1 MTDAFRLLSESIAA
15 RAAQAAPLAASI
27 RIGHGGMRGGIV
39 WGGAVVASE
48 QSLPRQDA
56 YAVTLADGSELRAVP
71 AGRDGGTNIAAL
83 RLEGAADTRP
93 PAQAPLPEAGSL
105 VLVLGAGVRMAAVR
119 EAGPAWQSMAGGR
132 IDAKLL
138 LDLRFGRG
146 EDGGPVVDPSGALLG
161 MATAGPRGR
170 GMVIP
175 YATIARVLPVLLAQ
189 GRVSRPWLGV
199 GLQPVAV
206 PEALRAAAGQECGLM
221 VVQLAEGGPAA
232 AGGILPGD
240 ILLALDGQKLLR
252 PRAVA
257 GMLGA
262 MQAGQAVPVALLRAG
277 AAHTLTLVLGAR
289 PER

>member
-1 MTDAFRLLSESIAA
+1 MLPAIQTGR
-15 RAAQAAPLAASI
+15 
-27 RIGHGGMRGGIV
+27 RGTNSGIV

-48 QSLPRQDA
+48 QSLPEQDA
-56 YAVTLADGSELRAVP
+56 YTVTIGGAEMRAVP

-83 RLEGAADTRP
+83 RLEGAVDAAAPTAAAL
-93 PAQAPLPEAGSL
+93 PAAGSL
-105 VLVLGAGVRMAAVR
+105 ALVLGRGVRMAVVR
-119 EAGPAWQSMAGGR
+119 EVGPAWQSMAGGR
-132 IDAKLL
+132 IDALVR

-175 YATIARVLPVLLAQ
+175 HATIARVLPALLAH
-189 GRVSRPWLGV
+189 GGVARPWLGV
-199 GLQPVAV
+199 GLQPVSV
-206 PEALRAAAGQECGLM
+206 PESLRVAAGQDCGLM
-221 VVQLAEGGPAA
+221 VVQLVEGGPAQ
-232 AGGILPGD
+232 GCGILPGD

-262 MQAGQAVPVALLRAG
+262 MQAGQNVPVDLLRAG
-277 AAHTLTLVLGAR
+277 AAHTLTVCLGAR
-289 PER
+289 PKR